1 MEYEKVLAHISNAG
15 ELLNIRY
22 LYELSGLTRAQFERF
37 RQVWPTIEPRRR
49 QSVTRT
55 LAELTEQS
63 FEVDFDPIFIL
74 ALGDEDSGVRAA
86 AIDGLWENEDQ
97 ALIGPL
103 VHLLRADEAI
113 PVRAAAAIALGRFV
127 LLGELEDIDRAPAML
142 AEQALLEVIR
152 LPEEDL
158 EVRRRAIEAIAFSGE
173 AGVREIIEA
182 AYYHENEKMQASA
195 LFAMGRSADP
205 YWRKILLKELD
216 NSNPELRF
224 EAARACGELE
234 VAAAVPHLARI
245 IADDP
250 DQEVREAAVWA
261 LGHIGGQRARE
272 ILDTCAQS
280 GDESLSEA
288 AAEALEEIDLLG
300 ESSGIPLYGEL
311 DELDEL
317 DEYEDLDEYDDG
329 DEDSDSDS
337 DGYD

>member
-1 MEYEKVLAHISNAG
+1 MEYEKILSHISSPD

-22 LYELSGLTRAQFERF
+22 LYELSSLTRAQFERF

-49 QSVTRT
+49 QSVMRT

-63 FEVDFDPIFIL
+63 FEVDYDPIFIF
-74 ALGDEDSGVRAA
+74 ALGDEDSDVRTAA
-86 AIDGLWENEDQ
+86 VDGLWENEDQ

-103 VHLLRADEAI
+103 IHLLRADEAI

-127 LLGELEDIDRAPAML
+127 LLGELEEIDRAPAML
-142 AEQALLEVIR
+142 AEQALLEVIH
-152 LPEEDL
+152 LAEEDL
-158 EVRRRAIEAIAFSGE
+158 EVRRRAVEAIAYSSE

-182 AYYHENEKMQASA
+182 AYYHESEKMQASA

-205 YWRKILLKELD
+205 FWRKMLLQELG
-216 NSNPELRF
+216 NPNPELRF

-234 VAAAVPHLARI
+234 VGSAVPHLARV

-261 LGHIGGQRARE
+261 LGHIGGQQARD
-272 ILDTCAQS
+272 ILETCVQ
-280 GDESLSEA
+280 GDDEALSEA

-300 ESSGIPLYGEL
+300 ESTGIPLY
-311 DELDEL
+311 DEL
-317 DEYEDLDEYDDG
+317 DEYEDLDDYGDDDEY
-329 DEDSDSDS
+329 EDSDSDE
-337 DGYD
+337 YE

>member
-1 MEYEKVLAHISNAG
+1 MEYEKVLSHISNAD

-22 LYELSGLTRAQFERF
+22 LYELSSPTRAQFERF
-37 RQVWPTIEPRRR
+37 RQIWPTIEPRRR
-49 QSVTRT
+49 QSVMRT

-63 FEVDFDPIFIL
+63 FEVEFDPIFIF
-74 ALGDEDSGVRAA
+74 ALGDEDSDVRTA

-127 LLGELEDIDRAPAML
+127 LLGELEEIDRAPAML
-142 AEQALLEVIR
+142 AEQALLEVIH

-158 EVRRRAIEAIAFSGE
+158 EVRRRAVEAIGFSSE

-182 AYYHENEKMQASA
+182 AYYHESEKMQASA

-205 YWRKILLKELD
+205 YWRKILLQELD
-216 NSNPELRF
+216 NPNPELRF

-234 VAAAVPHLARI
+234 LASAVPHLARI

-250 DQEVREAAVWA
+250 DQEVRQEAIWA
-261 LGHIGGQRARE
+261 LGHIGGQQARE
-272 ILDTCAQS
+272 ILDTCVQS
-280 GDESLSEA
+280 DDEALSEA

-300 ESSGIPLYGEL
+300 ESTGIPLY
-311 DELDEL
+311 DEL
-317 DEYEDLDEYDDG
+317 DEYEDLDGYEDDEG
-329 DEDSDSDS
+329 DEYSDE
-337 DGYD
+337 YE

>member
-1 MEYEKVLAHISNAG
+1 MEYEKVLSHISNAD

-22 LYELSGLTRAQFERF
+22 LYELSSPTRAQFERF
-37 RQVWPTIEPRRR
+37 RQIWPTIEPRRR
-49 QSVTRT
+49 QSVMRT

-63 FEVDFDPIFIL
+63 FEVEFDPIFIF
-74 ALGDEDSGVRAA
+74 ALGDEDSDVRTA

-113 PVRAAAAIALGRFV
+113 PVRAAAAIALGRFI
-127 LLGELEDIDRAPAML
+127 LLGELEEIDRAPAML
-142 AEQALLEVIR
+142 AEQALLEVIH

-158 EVRRRAIEAIAFSGE
+158 EVRRRAVEAIGFSSE

-182 AYYHENEKMQASA
+182 AYYHESEKMQASA

-205 YWRKILLKELD
+205 YWRKILLQELD
-216 NSNPELRF
+216 NPNPELRF

-234 VAAAVPHLARI
+234 LASAVPHLARI

-250 DQEVREAAVWA
+250 DQEVRQEAIWA
-261 LGHIGGQRARE
+261 LGHIGGQQARE
-272 ILDTCAQS
+272 ILDTCVQS
-280 GDESLSEA
+280 DDEALSEA

-300 ESSGIPLYGEL
+300 ESTGIPLY
-311 DELDEL
+311 DEL
-317 DEYEDLDEYDDG
+317 DEYEDLDGYEDDEG
-329 DEDSDSDS
+329 DEYSDE
-337 DGYD
+337 YE